1 MKSELEV
8 DLENKTAYLDLD
20 YFSMTVEDD
29 SQRGVVVSGLSQIKD
44 LIISVSGNRVSVAAI
59 RYDFGIH
66 IPDEIW
72 KMRKSS
78 FIDGFNDRGLSY
90 EWEKICKET
99 ILEYVKKILPSVLKS
114 LRDNANSL
122 IKEYN

>member
-1 MKSELEV
+1 MKTELDV

-20 YFSMTVEDD
+20 YFSMIVEDD
-29 SQRGVVVSGLSQIKD
+29 SQRGVIVSGLSQIKD
-44 LIISVSGNRVSVAAI
+44 LIISVSGNKVSVAI

-72 KMRKSS
+72 NMRKSS
-78 FIDGFNDRGLSY
+78 FIDGFKDSGLSY

-99 ILEYVKKILPSVLKS
+99 ILEFVKKVLPTALESLKK
-114 LRDNANSL
+114 NANSL
-122 IKEYN
+122 IVKYN